1 MKILLDYTNKRQ
13 FGRERKM
20 CENEVKWEDKK
31 KLLFAFY
38 VLFLDSFIPFFCSSW
53 MVCLKVT
60 QPHREINEN

>member
-1 MKILLDYTNKRQ
+1 MEMKILLDYTNKRQ

-38 VLFLDSFIPFFCSSW
+38 VLFSILLFHFSVHLGCVFEGYTATSW
-53 MVCLKVT
+53 N
-60 QPHREINEN
+60 Q